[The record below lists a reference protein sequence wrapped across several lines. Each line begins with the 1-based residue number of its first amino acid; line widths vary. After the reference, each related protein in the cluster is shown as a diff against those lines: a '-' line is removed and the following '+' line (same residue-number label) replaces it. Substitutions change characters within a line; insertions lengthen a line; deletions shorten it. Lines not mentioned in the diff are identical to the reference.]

1 MLSNGDVTEPRLS
14 EVNEEPGRVPE
25 AAPSPKR
32 EAVVAPPP
40 EASESELFDL
50 YEKIAE
56 ARPGTRDAEIFEK
69 LHEWSFSDF
78 SLPPHE
84 FAGITREQ
92 LVAWQTRHRIN
103 LSAGHIRPARI
114 DLDRGYAWG
123 QIRMTA
129 SVNRLHSV
137 VGPPSADEVRQMVP
151 AGSK

>member
-1 MLSNGDVTEPRLS
+1 MLSDGDGMEAKLI
-14 EVNEEPGRVPE
+14 EANEEPGRVPE
-25 AAPSPKR
+25 EDPSANR
-32 EAVVAPPP
+32 EAVVSSPPD
-40 EASESELFDL
+40 ASEAELFEL

-84 FAGITREQ
+84 FAGITKEE
-92 LVAWQTRHRIN
+92 LTAWQMRHRIN

-114 DLDRGYAWG
+114 DLDRGYVWG

-137 VGPPSADEVRQMVP
+137 VGPPSAEEVRQMVLGGP
-151 AGSK
+151 G